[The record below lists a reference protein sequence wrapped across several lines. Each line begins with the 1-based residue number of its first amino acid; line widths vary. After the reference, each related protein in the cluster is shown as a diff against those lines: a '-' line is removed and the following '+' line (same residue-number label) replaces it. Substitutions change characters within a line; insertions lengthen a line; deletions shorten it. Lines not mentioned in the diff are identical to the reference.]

1 MNSAL
6 RTLGGAALAAAAMY
20 WFDPTSGRRRRAR
33 LRDQLISASGDVRTA
48 VNVGGRDLAHRI
60 QGTLAVARS
69 AYNGDRV
76 NDGVLSERVRAALG
90 RAVSHPGAIDVTVYD
105 GRVTLT
111 GAVLAEEFP
120 QLMRAVQAT
129 HGVEAVHDKLSIHED
144 SRGVSALQGGRPR
157 HPPQFHLLR
166 ERWPPAARLV
176 GGAAGGMLVGRGLYM
191 GGVFGILNVMAGGA
205 LLVRSGTNAPLK
217 RWLGFTGPH
226 GTVVSVHKT
235 VRVNAP
241 VDQVFQT
248 LSVYENY
255 PRFMRNVRSVQ
266 LHPDGR
272 TRWCVA
278 GPAGTSWEWESV
290 TTEFEVNRLL
300 AWRTTDATPIR
311 HAGVMRFESVNGGT
325 RVDVQMSYCPPGGV
339 LGHAVAALFG
349 ADPKSELDQELLRLK
364 SFLETGKTP
373 RDAAVG
379 ARSARAQTQSGG
391 PAVIAPD
398 DYTEGA
404 EAAH

>member
-6 RTLGGAALAAAAMY
+6 RSLGGATLAAAAMY

-33 LRDQLISASGDVRTA
+33 LRDQLLSASTDLRTA
-48 VNVGGRDLAHRI
+48 IDVGGRDLAHRL

-69 AYNGDRV
+69 AYSGSRV
-76 NDGVLSERVRAALG
+76 NDGVLSERVRSALG
-90 RAVSHPGAIDVTVYD
+90 RAVSHPGAIDVAVD
-105 GRVTLT
+105 NGRVTLT

-120 QLMRAVQAT
+120 QLMRAVRAT
-129 HGVEAVHDKLSIHED
+129 HGVEAVENKLAVHED
-144 SRGVSALQGGRPR
+144 SRGISALQGGRPR
-157 HPPQFHLLR
+157 RPPRFLLLR
-166 ERWPPAARLV
+166 EHWSPAARLV
-176 GGAAGGMLVGRGLYM
+176 GGAAGGMLLGRGLYT
-191 GGVFGILNVMAGGA
+191 GGVSGILGILAGGA
-205 LLVRSGTNAPLK
+205 LLARSGTNMPLQ
-217 RWLGFTGPH
+217 RWLGFTGVR
-226 GTVVSVHKT
+226 GMTVHIHKT

-255 PRFMRNVRSVQ
+255 PRFMRNVRSVE

-278 GPAGTSWEWESV
+278 GPAGMSLEWESV
-290 TTEFEVNRLL
+290 TTEFEMNRLL
-300 AWRTTDATPIR
+300 AWRTTDSTPIQ
-311 HAGVMRFESVNGGT
+311 HAGTMRFEAVNGGT
-325 RVDVQMSYCPPGGV
+325 RVDIQMSYCPPGGA

-373 RDAAVG
+373 RDAAAVTE
-379 ARSARAQTQSGG
+379 AQVSG
-391 PAVIAPD
+391 PEPSWVN
-398 DYTEGA
+398 
-404 EAAH
+404 

>member
-6 RTLGGAALAAAAMY
+6 RSLGGAALAAAAMY

-33 LRDQLISASGDVRTA
+33 LRDQLTSASGDLRTA
-48 VNVGGRDLAHRI
+48 IDVGGRDLAHRVR
-60 QGTLAVARS
+60 GTLAVARS
-69 AYNGDRV
+69 AYNGSRV
-76 NDGVLSERVRAALG
+76 NDSVLSERVRAALG
-90 RAVSHPGAIDVTVYD
+90 RAVSHPGAIDVTVYN
-105 GRVTLT
+105 GRVTLS
-111 GAVLAEEFP
+111 GAVLADEFP
-120 QLMRAVQAT
+120 HLMRAVRTT
-129 HGVEAVHDKLSIHED
+129 HGVEAVQDKLSIHED
-144 SRGVSALQGGRPR
+144 SKGVSALQGGRPR
-157 HPPQFHLLR
+157 HPPRFVFLR
-166 ERWPPAARLV
+166 EHWSPAARLV
-176 GGAAGGMLVGRGLYM
+176 GGATGGMLVGRGLYT
-191 GGVFGILNVMAGGA
+191 GGVLGVLNIVTGGA
-205 LLVRSGTNAPLK
+205 LLLRSGTNAPLK
-217 RWLGFTGPH
+217 RWLGFTGPQ
-226 GTVVSVHKT
+226 GMTVDIHKT

-278 GPAGTSWEWESV
+278 GPAGMSLEWESV

-300 AWRTTDATPIR
+300 AWRTTDTTPIQ
-311 HAGVMRFESVNGGT
+311 HAGVMRFEGVNGGT
-325 RVDVQMSYCPPGGV
+325 RVDIQMSYCPPAGV

-349 ADPKSELDQELLRLK
+349 ADPKSELEQELLRLK

-373 RDAAVG
+373 RDAAVT
-379 ARSARAQTQSGG
+379 ARPTRGSQQSGPTVLG
-391 PAVIAPD
+391 PD
-398 DYTEGA
+398 DYTESA